1 MKRVAVIRIRG
12 EVHVDRDVL
21 TTLKML
27 RLFKKHNCVIVP
39 DTPHYIGMINKVK
52 DHVTWGE
59 IDEPTLKL
67 LLEKRAR
74 LVGKHKLTNEYLK
87 DKLKVDVDHLAKE
100 IFSGSKEIKDIP
112 GMKLFFKLH
121 PPLHG
126 FESGGI
132 KKPFSLGGSLGYRKE
147 TINDL
152 LRRMI

>member
-1 MKRVAVIRIRG
+1 MKRLAVIRIRG

-39 DTPHYIGMINKVK
+39 DTPHYVGMINKVK

-74 LVGKHKLTNEYLK
+74 LVGKHKLTNDYLK
-87 DKLKVDVDHLAKE
+87 DKLKVDVEHLSKE
-100 IFSGSKEIKDIP
+100 IFLGNKEIKDIP

-126 FESGGI
+126 FEPGGI

>member
-1 MKRVAVIRIRG
+1 MIRIRG
-12 EVHVDRDVL
+12 EVHVDKGVL

-39 DTPHYIGMINKVK
+39 DTPHYVGMINKVK

-74 LVGKHKLTNEYLK
+74 IVGKHKLTHDYVKQHLK
-87 DKLKVDVDHLAKE
+87 TDIDNLVKD
-100 IFSGSKEIKDIP
+100 IFSGKKEIKEIP
-112 GMKLFFKLH
+112 GLKQFFKLS
-121 PPLHG
+121 PPVSG
-126 FESGGI
+126 FEPEGI
-132 KKPFSLGGSLGYRKE
+132 KKPYSLGGSLGYRKDN
-147 TINDL
+147 INQL